1 MKTQDDTATLVERVR
16 AGDARAFD
24 ALVRRFQNGAVG
36 YARSVLGGDPAAAED
51 AAQEAFV
58 EAHRCLP
65 TLRDPR
71 AFPGWLRRIV
81 FKQCDRIRRGA
92 RREDTL
98 FVPEIAAATA
108 RAPDP
113 AHVALAGERATRI
126 RAAIASLPNTERDV
140 VALFYL
146 ADNSHAVIAAFLG
159 VPATTVKSRLH
170 AARKRLRR
178 KLLDLMDISP
188 EETTPQNA
196 RANADHALAGI
207 VAEYERQ
214 FHADPKTADRSLLA
228 GARERLDAALSRP
241 PLAPETVRVGRGL
254 LERQRDFDVLAQMLV
269 RYREQ
274 NLSVSEETWA
284 RWWHVWAL
292 TCANHAE
299 QTIAEQTDF
308 CRWADATFA
317 RKTPH
322 LAGEWPFEPL
332 GDGST
337 GEMMDVSELP
347 LWVLGIP
354 GQVHL
359 WNRIGRAD
367 EWMRLADAALT
378 RAGRTSAN
386 RLNRFHLLRSI
397 GMLYL
402 APAGRLD
409 EARAT
414 IARIAD
420 IADEEADP
428 VAAERWRLE
437 ERTTLMHHLAD
448 QKNADEVRAVG
459 MDVVSRLDALEN
471 QFAASGEPVPWW
483 LRTFQ
488 HNAACS
494 LAGTNSYDLAIA
506 LFERVVA
513 GGRGIGYAYMRYA
526 SAVWAETR
534 DRFKTLTLLKEAAAR
549 DNRDIL
555 PLMNDLPEF
564 ADVRG
569 DPEFVAA
576 ARKPPP

>member
-1 MKTQDDTATLVERVR
+1 MKTQDDTATLVERAR

-24 ALVRRFQNGAVG
+24 ALVRRFQNASVG

-71 AFPGWLRRIV
+71 AFPTWLRRIV
-81 FKQCDRIRRGA
+81 FKHCDRIRRAQRGA
-92 RREDTL
+92 PL
-98 FVPEIAAATA
+98 LVPETAAATTH
-108 RAPDP
+108 APDP
-113 AHVALAGERATRI
+113 ARLALAGERADRI

-140 VALFYL
+140 IALFYL
-146 ADNSHAVIAAFLG
+146 ADNSHAAIAAFLG

-188 EETTPQNA
+188 EETAPQNA
-196 RANADHALAGI
+196 RANADDTLDRI

-228 GARERLDAALSRP
+228 GARERLDAALARP

-269 RYREQ
+269 RYRAQ
-274 NLSVSEETWA
+274 DLSVSEETWA

-292 TCANHAE
+292 SATERAE
-299 QTIAEQTDF
+299 ETIAEQTDF
-308 CRWADATFA
+308 CRWAEATFA
-317 RKTPH
+317 RQTPR
-322 LAGEWPFEPL
+322 LADRWPFEPL
-332 GDGST
+332 GDGGT
-337 GEMMDVSELP
+337 GGMMDASELP
-347 LWVLGIP
+347 IWVLGVP

-367 EWMRLADAALT
+367 EWMRLADTALT
-378 RAGRTSAN
+378 QAGRTPAN
-386 RLNRFHLLRSI
+386 RVNRFHLLRSI

-409 EARAT
+409 EAETT
-414 IARIAD
+414 IARIAE
-420 IADEEADP
+420 IAEEETDP

-437 ERTTLMHHLAD
+437 ERTSLMHHHAA
-448 QKNADEVRAVG
+448 QKNAEAVRAVG
-459 MDVVSRLDALEN
+459 MDVIPRLDVLEN

-488 HNAACS
+488 HNTACS
-494 LAGTNSYDLAIA
+494 LAGAHSYDLAIA

-513 GGRGIGYAYMRYA
+513 GGRGIGYAYLRYA

-549 DNRDIL
+549 DDRDIL
-555 PLMNDLPEF
+555 PLLRDLPEF
-564 ADVRG
+564 ADVRD
-569 DPEFVAA
+569 DPEFLAA
-576 ARKPPP
+576 ARKPQP